1 MLIAVYV
8 HELWLFVEEGIRL
21 LQVHMIFSKSICKC
35 ISIFVLTEIYLA
47 FNYLSGLWCFGLLV
61 GCTWLV
67 VLCLQAPY
75 RCSCWAVWGCWRWS
89 PVAIK
94 GRPSCCPATA
104 PETPGPLWEAARDST
119 DGAAQSAERR
129 PARQTSSPVSVC
141 VWVGGGSVWSENV
154 WYCVFLFKTFC
165 ANKCSLI

>member
-61 GCTWLV
+61 GCT
-67 VLCLQAPY
+67 
-75 RCSCWAVWGCWRWS
+75 
-89 PVAIK
+89 
-94 GRPSCCPATA
+94 
-104 PETPGPLWEAARDST
+104 
-119 DGAAQSAERR
+119 
-129 PARQTSSPVSVC
+129 
-141 VWVGGGSVWSENV
+141 
-154 WYCVFLFKTFC
+154 
-165 ANKCSLI
+165 